1 LPSTATAAAPQTP
14 ASASYLWSFPG
25 SPVRIH
31 LHLSCVERLL
41 AEVLK
46 TAGETPDQST
56 ESGGILI
63 GRAESPEKIEIV
75 DFLPI
80 SRDESSPRYVL
91 APEDCRRVEQAK
103 TALGAREGLVAIGYY
118 RSSFRNGL
126 RLEQEDIALLQEH
139 FPNPSNVA
147 LLIHPT
153 RTGSSTAG
161 FFFWDNGILESGFSF
176 NEFPFDPAQL
186 RLEMEQQR
194 SAALEQ
200 AAAAAAARRR
210 ATERKPAP
218 SPKRKRLILPLTVV
232 LSSLIACALGA
243 AGYFLWSSRPRI
255 EPAASAGGE
264 AAISTTP
271 LGLRVQTQSEDL
283 RLSWNRSAPA
293 LQQNGVSAVLTILD
307 GDLPPREIRLGQE
320 ELRTTGSIVYSPLG
334 RTIQFRLEV
343 LASGQKITESVLA
356 IKGSRTAY
364 SSVLRDG
371 PIPSQPA
378 SATPAPNVRQTA
390 PAAPAQPPP
399 SVPRVFSLPQ
409 APPKQEPSNEESWR
423 QITLESGPVI
433 TQTSHMPATAPLA
446 LSEPLKMP
454 PGPKPPEPAQTAS
467 RPQPPPV
474 RAPQETKPPHVY
486 AGPKSIQQVQPILSR
501 QAWASIT
508 RDTAVKVKVTIG
520 ADGKVTRA
528 QAVSKASPYL
538 TGAAVI
544 AAQHWRFEPATLN
557 GQRVESDTVLTFDFR
572 VNPVDSVGR

>member
-1 LPSTATAAAPQTP
+1 MPSTVTAAAPQTP
-14 ASASYLWSFPG
+14 ASEAYLWSFPG

-31 LHLSCVERLL
+31 LHLSCVARLL

-46 TAGETPDQST
+46 TTGETPDQST

-80 SRDESSPRYVL
+80 SRDESFPRYIL
-91 APEDCRRVEQAK
+91 APEDWRRVEQAK
-103 TALGAREGLVAIGYY
+103 TALGAKEGLVAIGYY
-118 RSSFRNGL
+118 RSSFRDGL

-186 RLEMEQQR
+186 RQEIEQQC

-200 AAAAAAARRR
+200 AAAAAARRR

-218 SPKRKRLILPLTVV
+218 SPKRKRLILPLTIV

-243 AGYFLWSSRPRI
+243 AGYFLWSSRSRI
-255 EPAASAGGE
+255 EPAMRSGGE
-264 AAISTTP
+264 AAISATP

-283 RLSWNRSAPA
+283 LLSWSRSAPA
-293 LQQNGVSAVLTILD
+293 LQQSSVSGVLTILD

-320 ELRTTGSIVYSPLG
+320 ELRTTGSIVYAPLS

-343 LASGQKITESVLA
+343 LGAGGKITESVLA
-356 IKGSRTAY
+356 IKGARTTY
-364 SSVLRDG
+364 SSVMRET
-371 PIPSQPA
+371 PPA
-378 SATPAPNVRQTA
+378 KPVSSTPAPNTGQTA
-390 PAAPAQPPP
+390 AAAHPPPAAP
-399 SVPRVFSLPQ
+399 RVFEFPQ
-409 APPKQEPSNEESWR
+409 SSPGQEPSNEESWR
-423 QITLESGPVI
+423 QITLESAPVI
-433 TQTSHMPATAPLA
+433 TQASRLPASAPLA
-446 LSEPLKMP
+446 LSESLKLP
-454 PGPKPPEPAQTAS
+454 PKPPEPVRTAIP
-467 RPQPPPV
+467 PQLPPV
-474 RAPQETKPPHVY
+474 HTPQQTKPPHVY
-486 AGPKSIQQVQPILSR
+486 AGPKSIEQVQPVLSS

-508 RDTAVKVKVTIG
+508 RDTTVKVKVTIG
-520 ADGKVTRA
+520 EDGKVTHA

-538 TGAAVI
+538 TGAAVF
-544 AAQHWRFEPATLN
+544 AAHRWRFEPATLN
-557 GQRVESDTVLTFDFR
+557 GRRVESDMVLTFEFR

>member
-1 LPSTATAAAPQTP
+1 LPSTATAATPQTP
-14 ASASYLWSFPG
+14 ASDTYLWSFPG

-31 LHLSCVERLL
+31 LHLSCAERLL

-46 TAGETPDQST
+46 TTGGTPDQST

-63 GRAESPEKIEIV
+63 GRAESPERIEIV

-80 SRDESSPRYVL
+80 SCDKSPQRYIL
-91 APEDCRRVEQAK
+91 APEDWRRVEQAK
-103 TALGAREGLVAIGYY
+103 AALGAKEGLVAIGYY
-118 RSSFRNGL
+118 RSSFRDGL
-126 RLEQEDIALLQEH
+126 RLEPEDIALLQEH
-139 FPNPSNVA
+139 FPNPSNIA
-147 LLIHPT
+147 LLIQPT
-153 RTGSSTAG
+153 KAGPSTAG

-176 NEFPFDPAQL
+176 HEFPFGPAQL
-186 RLEMEQQR
+186 RQEAEQQR

-210 ATERKPAP
+210 ATERKPTP
-218 SPKRKRLILPLTVV
+218 DPKRKGRVLPLTFA
-232 LSSLIACALGA
+232 LSALIACALGT
-243 AGYFLWSSRPRI
+243 AGYFLWSSRSRI
-255 EPAASAGGE
+255 EPAMRSGEE

-283 RLSWNRSAPA
+283 RLSWNRGAPA

-320 ELRTTGSIVYSPLG
+320 ELRTTGNIVYSPLS

-343 LASGQKITESVLA
+343 LAAGEKIAESVLA

-364 SSVLRDG
+364 SSVLRGG
-371 PIPSQPA
+371 PPPSLPA

-390 PAAPAQPPP
+390 SAAPGQPPP
-399 SVPRVFSLPQ
+399 AVPRVFSFPQ
-409 APPKQEPSNEESWR
+409 SSPKQEPSNEESWR
-423 QITLESGPVI
+423 QITLESAPVI
-433 TQTSHMPATAPLA
+433 IQTNRMPASAPLA
-446 LSEPLKMP
+446 LSEPLKLP
-454 PGPKPPEPAQTAS
+454 PGPKPPEPAQTDI
-467 RPQPPPV
+467 RPQSPV
-474 RAPQETKPPHVY
+474 RTPQETKPPHVY
-486 AGPKSIQQVQPILSR
+486 AGPKSIEQVQPVLTR

-520 ADGKVTRA
+520 EDGKVTHA

-544 AAQHWRFEPATLN
+544 AARHWRFEPATLN
-557 GQRVESDTVLTFDFR
+557 GRRVESDMMLTFDFH